1 MKGNDMTAFFKRHST
16 FILLLLLVTLL
27 ALAWIYPSEGL
38 FLGITFL
45 LFSFLAASLAVLD
58 KHRQAYRQ
66 GRIGRGTMLRNAVL
80 EITGTWVVMAA
91 AGLLGRSA
99 AQAATQGIGHDLL
112 RVSTGL
118 AVGVLVGIGVGVVG
132 RKTLRRLVVV
142 SPRAE
147 VPGAIPASL
156 APISERKVT
165 LP

>member
-1 MKGNDMTAFFKRHST
+1 MTLKDIDMTAFFKRHST
-16 FILLLLLVTLL
+16 FILLLMLVTLL
-27 ALAWIYPSEGL
+27 ALAWVYPSEGP

-66 GRIGRGTMLRNAVL
+66 GRIGRGAFIRNAVL

-99 AQAATQGIGHDLL
+99 AGAATQGIGGDLL
-112 RVSTGL
+112 RVGVGL
-118 AVGVLVGIGVGVVG
+118 VTAVLVGMGVGVVG
-132 RKTLRRLVVV
+132 SKTLRRLVEV

-147 VPGAIPASL
+147 PPGAIPASL
-156 APISERKVT
+156 APIPERK
-165 LP
+165 

>member
-27 ALAWIYPSEGL
+27 ALAWVYPSEGP

-58 KHRQAYRQ
+58 KHRGAYRHGQ
-66 GRIGRGTMLRNAVL
+66 IGRGAFIRNAVL

-99 AQAATQGIGHDLL
+99 AGAVTQAIGGELL
-112 RVSTGL
+112 RVGVGL
-118 AVGVLVGIGVGVVG
+118 VVGVLVGMGVGVVG
-132 RKTLRRLVVV
+132 KRTLRPWIEV

-147 VPGAIPASL
+147 VPGTIPTGLS
-156 APISERKVT
+156 PIPERK
-165 LP
+165 